1 MPGNMNFCDHK
12 TTLYFLYP
20 NVYFYHELTGNHL
33 YFVLCNLRTIS
44 ALRNP
49 ANEILLIA
57 IFSSTAM
64 FTDRT
69 LNSPN
74 NKTHKFP
81 RRNTRVV

>member
-1 MPGNMNFCDHK
+1 MPGNVNFCDHK
-12 TTLYFLYP
+12 TTLYFLYHD
-20 NVYFYHELTGNHL
+20 VYIYHELTGNRL
-33 YFVLCNLRTIS
+33 SFVLCNLRTIS

-49 ANEILLIA
+49 GNEILLIA

-74 NKTHKFP
+74 PKTHKFP
-81 RRNTRVV
+81 RRNTRDI